1 LDPAEDNGAPKDETG
16 PVEATP
22 EHHPEGANAMAPQ
35 PKEGEVQE
43 IQKEYREGD

>member
-1 LDPAEDNGAPKDETG
+1 MPYLPTRIPRPALWKPHRST
-16 PVEATP
+16 TP
-22 EHHPEGANAMAPQ
+22 ESPNAMAPQ